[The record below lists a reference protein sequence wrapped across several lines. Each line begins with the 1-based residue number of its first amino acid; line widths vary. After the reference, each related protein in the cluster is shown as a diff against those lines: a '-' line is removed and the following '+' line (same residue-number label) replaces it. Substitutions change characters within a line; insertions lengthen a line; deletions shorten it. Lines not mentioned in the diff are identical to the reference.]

1 MERIE
6 YDNTFLAQLEKH
18 EGLRL
23 EAYICPAGKL
33 TIGYGHNC
41 EAWPVAGVEKVG
53 DVITRTRADK
63 LLLEDVACIAEEL
76 DDKLPWW
83 RTMEE
88 PRQAVLLNMAY
99 NMGVPR
105 LLAFK
110 RALGAMR
117 IGDYARAGTEML
129 DSRWARE
136 QVRSRAA
143 ELARQMVL
151 GDWE

>member
-1 MERIE
+1 VA
-6 YDNTFLAQLEKH
+6 FL
-18 EGLRL
+18 
-23 EAYICPAGKL
+23 
-33 TIGYGHNC
+33 
-41 EAWPVAGVEKVG
+41 
-53 DVITRTRADK
+53 
-63 LLLEDVACIAEEL
+63 AEEL

-83 RTMEE
+83 RKMDE
-88 PRQAVLLNMAY
+88 PRQGVLLNMAY
-99 NMGVPR
+99 NLGVPR

-151 GDWE
+151 GDWESRQSTTNTNTRRKWYAYTPDVRCGTILGQ

>member
-6 YDNTFLAQLEKH
+6 YNERFLAQLKEH

-23 EAYICPAGKL
+23 EAYLDTEGHL

-41 EAWPVAGVEKVG
+41 EAWPVEGVEKEG
-53 DVITRTRADK
+53 DVISRVRAED
-63 LLLEDVACIAEEL
+63 LLVEDVVGIAE
-76 DDKLPWW
+76 DVDVRLPWW
-83 RTMEE
+83 RGLAE
-88 PRQAVLLNMAY
+88 PRQAVILNMAY

-105 LLAFK
+105 LLTFK
-110 RALGAMR
+110 RMLAAVF
-117 IGDYARAGTEML
+117 DENWHRAGVEML
-129 DSRWARE
+129 DSKWAT
-136 QVRSRAA
+136 QVKGRAA